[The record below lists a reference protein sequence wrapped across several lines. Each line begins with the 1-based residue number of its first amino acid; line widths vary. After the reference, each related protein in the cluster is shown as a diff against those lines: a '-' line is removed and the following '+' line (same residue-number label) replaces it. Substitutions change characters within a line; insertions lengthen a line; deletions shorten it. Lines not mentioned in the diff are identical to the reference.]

1 MMVEKLVENEIL
13 FYCAG
18 IAIFLGFII
27 KVIVGISLKRLIK
40 AASNMSKSN
49 HSLMRL
55 VRAKFEHACM
65 VSDKVQNV
73 AAFVEKYLYEYKIL
87 GIPLH
92 TLSQLEKTMIWLC
105 GILSIAG
112 GALSYYR
119 NYDIVMAQSYA
130 VLGGVGVLFLILLQV
145 TMTEKGKLDAAKMY
159 MVDFLENTYAH
170 RYEKNIRRE
179 NVEESKVQER
189 VEVPQNEVVVE
200 PQAQMST
207 QKSAEPQVQIAKSEP
222 LEAKEQNEKSGQAVM
237 RPAFSQAEQEPE
249 LQPVQA
255 DKIREILEEFL
266 A

>member
-1 MMVEKLVENEIL
+1 MLEKLVEKQVL

-18 IAIFLGFII
+18 ITIFLGILI
-27 KVIVGISLKRLIK
+27 KGVVGISLKRLVK

-73 AAFVEKYLYEYKIL
+73 TAFVEKYLYEYKVM

-92 TLSQLEKTMIWLC
+92 LLSQMEKTMIWLC
-105 GILSIAG
+105 GIVSLWG
-112 GALSYYR
+112 GAMSYYIK
-119 NYDIVMAQSYA
+119 NDMEYTEKYA
-130 VLGGVGVLFLILLQV
+130 VVGCGGILLLVLLQV
-145 TMTEKGKLDAAKMY
+145 TMEEQTKRNAAKMY
-159 MVDFLENTYAH
+159 MVEFLENTYAH
-170 RYEKNIRRE
+170 RYEKLEKQQVAE
-179 NVEESKVQER
+179 NE
-189 VEVPQNEVVVE
+189 EVPHNQVVVE
-200 PQAQMST
+200 
-207 QKSAEPQVQIAKSEP
+207 AKKEVHKEKHENPVP
-222 LEAKEQNEKSGQAVM
+222 LKPKE
-237 RPAFSQAEQEPE
+237 EPE

>member
-1 MMVEKLVENEIL
+1 MLEKLVENQVL

-18 IAIFLGFII
+18 VTIFLGIII
-27 KVIVGISLKRLIK
+27 KGIVGISLKRLVR

-73 AAFVEKYLYEYKIL
+73 TAFVDKYLYEYKVW
-87 GIPLH
+87 GISLH
-92 TLSQLEKTMIWLC
+92 FLRHMEKTMIWLC
-105 GILSIAG
+105 GIVSLWG
-112 GALSYYR
+112 GAMSYYIE
-119 NYDIVMAQSYA
+119 NDVVAAEKYGMI
-130 VLGGVGVLFLILLQV
+130 GGGGILFLVLLQV
-145 TMTEKGKLDAAKMY
+145 TLAEQTKLDAARMY

-170 RYEKNIRRE
+170 RYEKIEKPQVEEKEEAPHNQVVVEAKKEVHKE
-179 NVEESKVQER
+179 NVENR
-189 VEVPQNEVVVE
+189 
-200 PQAQMST
+200 
-207 QKSAEPQVQIAKSEP
+207 IP
-222 LEAKEQNEKSGQAVM
+222 LKPKE
-237 RPAFSQAEQEPE
+237 EPE

>member
-1 MMVEKLVENEIL
+1 MLEKLVENQVL

-18 IAIFLGFII
+18 VTIFLGIII
-27 KVIVGISLKRLIK
+27 KGIVGISLKRLVR

-73 AAFVEKYLYEYKIL
+73 TAFVDKYLYEYKVW
-87 GIPLH
+87 GISLH
-92 TLSQLEKTMIWLC
+92 FLRHMEKTMIWLC
-105 GILSIAG
+105 GIVSLWG
-112 GALSYYR
+112 GAMSYYIEKDVVAAEK
-119 NYDIVMAQSYA
+119 YGMI
-130 VLGGVGVLFLILLQV
+130 GGGGILFLVLLQV
-145 TMTEKGKLDAAKMY
+145 TLAEQTKLDAARMY

-170 RYEKNIRRE
+170 RYEKIEKPQVEEKEEVPHNQVVVEAKKEVHKE
-179 NVEESKVQER
+179 NVENR
-189 VEVPQNEVVVE
+189 
-200 PQAQMST
+200 
-207 QKSAEPQVQIAKSEP
+207 IP
-222 LEAKEQNEKSGQAVM
+222 LKPKE
-237 RPAFSQAEQEPE
+237 EPE

>member
-1 MMVEKLVENEIL
+1 MLEKLVENQVL

-18 IAIFLGFII
+18 VTIFLGIII
-27 KVIVGISLKRLIK
+27 KGIVGISLKRLVR

-73 AAFVEKYLYEYKIL
+73 TAFVDKYLYEYKVW
-87 GIPLH
+87 GISLH
-92 TLSQLEKTMIWLC
+92 FLRHMEKTMIWLC
-105 GILSIAG
+105 GIVSLWG
-112 GALSYYR
+112 GAMSYYIEKDVVAAEK
-119 NYDIVMAQSYA
+119 YGMI
-130 VLGGVGVLFLILLQV
+130 GGGGILFLVLLQV
-145 TMTEKGKLDAAKMY
+145 TLTEQIKLDAARMY

-170 RYEKNIRRE
+170 RYEKIEKPQVEEKEEAPHNQVVVEAKKEVHKE
-179 NVEESKVQER
+179 NVENR
-189 VEVPQNEVVVE
+189 
-200 PQAQMST
+200 
-207 QKSAEPQVQIAKSEP
+207 IP
-222 LEAKEQNEKSGQAVM
+222 LKPKE
-237 RPAFSQAEQEPE
+237 EPE